1 VSLQKEETT
10 DGAARLV
17 VVLGTGGTIA
27 GAATDVRD
35 NVGYQAA
42 SLAVE
47 DLLGHLSADAGP
59 LQAEQVAQVDSKD
72 MDFGVWQALALR
84 CAHWL
89 AQDDVQGVV
98 VTHGT
103 DTLEETAYFLHRV
116 LASRKPVVLVS
127 AMRPATALAPDGPQ
141 NLRDAM
147 ALVRTPG
154 VSGVLTV
161 CAGRVHGAQDVRKE
175 HTYRLDAFGSGDA
188 GPIAYVEE
196 GAVRQ
201 VRAWPCAAPNGRW
214 LELVAQLAVPP
225 RVDIVLSHAG
235 ADGRIV
241 DALLALAPAARPAGL
256 VVAGTGNGSIHA
268 ALLAALQRAQA
279 AGVRVWRTTRCA
291 YGSVLA
297 AGGHPLPMAPDL
309 SAVKARIA
317 LMLELA
323 GA

>member
-1 VSLQKEETT
+1 MSLKKE
-10 DGAARLV
+10 GVARRV

-27 GAATDVRD
+27 GSAPNARD
-35 NVGYQAA
+35 NLGYRAA
-42 SLAVE
+42 CLTVEELLA
-47 DLLGHLSADAGP
+47 HLPPDACP
-59 LQAEQVAQVDSKD
+59 LHAEQVAQIDSKD
-72 MDFGVWQALALR
+72 MEFGVWKALALR

-89 AQDDVQGVV
+89 AQDDVQGVI

-103 DTLEETAYFLHRV
+103 DTLEETAYFLHRL
-116 LASRKPVVLVS
+116 LAWRKPVVLVS

-154 VSGVLTV
+154 ACGVLVV

-188 GPIAYVEE
+188 GPVAYVEE

-201 VRAWPCAAPNGRW
+201 VRGWPCAAPDGRS
-214 LELVAQLAVPP
+214 LERVARITELP

-241 DALLALAPAARPAGL
+241 RALLAQAPSVRPQGV
-256 VVAGTGNGSIHA
+256 VVAGTGNGSIHS
-268 ALLAALQRAQA
+268 ALLAALEQAQA
-279 AGVRVWRTTRCA
+279 ENVRVWRTTRCA
-291 YGSVLA
+291 YGPVLP
-297 AGGHPLPMAPDL
+297 AGEHPLPAAREL
-309 SAVKARIA
+309 SPVKARIE
-317 LMLELA
+317 LMLQLA